1 MSNFDIDSEIRLVVS
16 GEKTLQQLSKALVD
30 AGEDAEMID
39 HVLAETSKQ
48 MIATGRA
55 TDSYRKTVQKLGAE
69 LNKLSKF
76 DARSALS
83 QLDPVTRGDAR
94 AAAGDDRSETAAKM
108 ASQTSW
114 EAYKKASD
122 RRIAQAERNEL
133 RQAKTEFQAYTAQR
147 IAGAKAVQQAERATA
162 RAQQES
168 AEQLINM
175 RYAQY
180 DAAAAYTSIGIAAGA
195 ATAATIGMGASMERD
210 FASVARTTGATG
222 ESLNNLESDLI
233 DLSNT
238 MPIVFKDITNV
249 ATIGAQLNVM
259 EKDLADFTKV
269 VTMFSSTTD
278 ASVDDTAMSMG
289 RLSQLTSTA
298 GEEMENL
305 ASAVYETGV
314 TSVATESAILAM
326 SSELAT
332 SGDLAGL
339 TNHEIVGLSATLASL
354 GLAPEGARGAIMKFF
369 GDLDKATTEGGPKLA
384 KFASVAGMSAGEFSE
399 AWQNRPQEA
408 ISAFINGLGRIEDG
422 GGAIKD
428 TLRDLEITEIRYNKL
443 LSVLGN
449 NSELYADSLR
459 TSAEA
464 YKDGT
469 ALAEGYAIQTD
480 NLLDKLIVLKNT
492 LSTGFG
498 SGSGGFIDDLKQM
511 TDWAIRVTKAMSEFA
526 QTPVGGRI
534 VSITAAIAGGI
545 AVWAAYRTAVALL
558 RGNLA
563 ALATAN
569 QTLNAST
576 MKTNQSL
583 IGLAVTFARVAAGS
597 EKAIAG
603 VLGTSAAL
611 DKASA
616 SANGAAVATT
626 RTQAA
631 MSKVGGLAVGVA
643 KFAGPMAA
651 FAGAI
656 HLGTMAW
663 EAYSESIKTAEQ
675 KAEDFFG
682 NFDGLAAA
690 IADDTEAV
698 GKGAG
703 YIREV
708 VVEYDNAGE
717 AASNFSTGSGTVVSA
732 QEAVAG
738 ATNTTSDALTT
749 QTKYLGENT
758 AEWIHN
764 AVTTN
769 EEFAALWG
777 ENSELLTSA
786 GFDLETYFAKMLE
799 GGDKGKV
806 YVEGFLQTA
815 KVNAK
820 EASDAWDG
828 YSDAQRRGTEI
839 AGGDAEA
846 ALKRVGTT
854 ESLVTSLE
862 KLVGIQENVNTA
874 VDTSTNLSQ
883 INAAATKVFKTE
895 LDEANKSAEDMS
907 DTLSDLVR
915 DLSGETFNTAGVED
929 ALNNLGQSL
938 ANNGAVFDVF
948 SENGRANMDALR
960 ATINAMAVE
969 AGDDSVAFANSVGGL
984 LAAVQA
990 QGAGAA
996 GELDWV
1002 LQLLNATMGN
1012 QWGVDFSTEA
1022 ARSNIRKF
1030 IADLIAQQEALAAS
1044 IKMQNQYAAMTQVS
1058 PFNIQDTKVLA
1069 PQMDTSA
1076 IDGLRAMLNS
1086 MNASAGDT
1094 ARATAGIGNGMAQ
1107 VKREAG
1113 GAAKNT
1119 DKLGKAADKANKKIR
1134 TMSEYASD
1142 VAGVFAR
1149 SMELRFGI
1157 NNAKRDV
1164 SEAIADAR
1172 NQIEKA
1178 EWPSIA
1184 ELLSD
1189 KNNRKLFA
1197 RQEARDSIVMLFRD
1211 LKDAAREAKD
1221 AVNDAAQA
1229 IKDANAQMQDLKARE
1244 AALLYWREVSLAY
1257 GNTARVMQID
1267 AELAQVRAEQAK
1279 VSREAADAQRDLAAA
1294 QEAANNK
1301 SLTGN
1306 STAAINNREDVRG
1319 LVNEHLAYIQALKD
1333 SGATQSTIDAAVK
1346 QSTKDFMAQGKAL
1359 GFSESELKGY
1369 ASAIEDSSKVTQG
1382 AALTQGE
1389 ILEILQGVV
1398 GEYGEVAEA
1407 MLSAGYS
1414 QDEVNAY
1421 LAQARTKVKELAA
1434 ELGASPSTIAKATN
1448 AIDDFVTI
1456 VKNVPKDVNVKI
1468 NVRTPAESAI
1478 KEFLAKY
1485 DNNTVNIKAQG
1496 TGSVKS
1502 PVGGWPAVS
1511 VPVNGIKSISVDK
1524 VTTTDK
1530 VISVSK
1536 ALASVIAAKRGANG
1550 KTGTIAVSKATA
1562 TAVDTI
1568 AKSMGIPKAK
1578 AAELLADLITV
1589 ATSIDTPKVNAT
1601 TVKANNLT
1609 GALGPGPVK
1618 NRWGGI
1624 ADGSIK
1630 AFARGGS
1637 VMNSRSV
1644 SRGRDTVHALL
1655 DPKEFVMN
1663 REAHSWYGTDFMQA
1677 LNERKIPKEFHIP
1690 VVQHSAPQNG
1700 IQLVEVLPTQIN
1712 QIVNAVVASI
1722 QPPLNMGDVYG
1733 ASQQISSLQ
1742 VGQGRG

>member
-94 AAAGDDRSETAAKM
+94 AAAGDDRAETAA
-108 ASQTSW
+108 
-114 EAYKKASD
+114 
-122 RRIAQAERNEL
+122 RIAAQKSVEAAKIASERRMAAE
-133 RQAKTEFQAYTAQR
+133 
-147 IAGAKAVQQAERATA
+147 AKAQARAETVAKQAAAKAQIAAVRSEEQAVRAAA

-222 ESLNNLESDLI
+222 DSLNNLESDLI

-238 MPIVFKDITNV
+238 MPVVFKDITNV

-298 GEEMENL
+298 GDEMENL

-339 TNHEIVGLSATLASL
+339 SNHQIVGLSATLASL

-369 GDLDKATTEGGPKLA
+369 GDLDKATANGGPKLA
-384 KFASVAGMSAGEFSE
+384 KFASVANMSADEFSE
-399 AWQNRPQEA
+399 AWRDRPQEA
-408 ISAFINGLGRIEDG
+408 ISAFINGLGRIEDS

-498 SGSGGFIDDLKQM
+498 SGSGGFIDGLKQA

-526 QTPVGGRI
+526 QTPLGGKI
-534 VSITAAIAGGI
+534 VSLTAAVAGGI

-583 IGLAVTFARVAAGS
+583 LGLAVTFARVAAGS

-611 DKASA
+611 DKTTT
-616 SANGAAVATT
+616 SANAAAVATT
-626 RTQAA
+626 RTQAV

-651 FAGAI
+651 FTAAI

-675 KAEDFFG
+675 KAEDLFG
-682 NFDGLAAA
+682 GFGSLSAA
-690 IADDTEAV
+690 IAEDTAAGDASF
-698 GKGAG
+698 GKMAISVHEVDGALKP
-703 YIREV
+703 Y
-708 VVEYDNAGE
+708 
-717 AASNFSTGSGTVVSA
+717 AATLETTTGSTGKLTTA
-732 QEAVAG
+732 TEG
-738 ATNTTSDALTT
+738 ATKKVGEYLAV
-749 QTKYLGENT
+749 LGEKTRIELANMAMEKLT
-758 AEWIHN
+758 PIIEAN
-764 AVTTN
+764 G
-769 EEFAALWG
+769 AAY
-777 ENSELLTSA
+777 EKA
-786 GFDLETYFAKMLE
+786 GFDYDEYIRKLGEGEFDAASKQLLELEANMKRIADTDFAVSNAATSEDYRRLLE
-799 GGDKGKV
+799 ISI
-806 YVEGFLQTA
+806 
-815 KVNAK
+815 
-820 EASDAWDG
+820 ASD
-828 YSDAQRRGTEI
+828 
-839 AGGDAEA
+839 EA
-846 ALKRVGTT
+846 AESVGEFREVNDALKVSLLAAGVSAEQEAKFLEAFGVVT
-854 ESLVTSLE
+854 EGAGEEV
-862 KLVGIQENVNTA
+862 K
-874 VDTSTNLSQ
+874 D
-883 INAAATKVFKTE
+883 ATKDFET
-895 LDEANKSAEDMS
+895 LADAINGISGATFDTAN
-907 DTLSDLVR
+907 
-915 DLSGETFNTAGVED
+915 VEE

-938 ANNGAVFDVF
+938 ANNGTAFDVF

-1044 IKMQNQYAAMTQVS
+1044 IKMQNQFAAMTQVN
-1058 PFNIQDTKVLA
+1058 PFNIQDTDVVA

-1086 MNASAGDT
+1086 MNAAAGDT
-1094 ARATAGIGNGMAQ
+1094 ARATQGISNGMAQ

-1142 VAGVFAR
+1142 VAGVFDR

-1164 SEAIADAR
+1164 AEAIEDAR
-1172 NQIEKA
+1172 SQIEKA

-1197 RQEARDSIVMLFRD
+1197 RQEARDSVVMLFRD

-1229 IKDANAQMQDLKARE
+1229 VKDANAQLQDLKARE
-1244 AALLYWREVSLAY
+1244 AALLYWREISLAY
-1257 GNTARVMQID
+1257 GNTERVMQID
-1267 AELAQVRAEQAK
+1267 AELAQVRADQAK
-1279 VSREAADAQRDLAAA
+1279 ATREAADASRELAEA
-1294 QEAANNK
+1294 QEEANNK

-1333 SGATQSTIDAAVK
+1333 SGATQATIDAAVA

-1359 GFSESELKGY
+1359 GFSESELTGY

-1389 ILEILQGVV
+1389 ILEILQNVV
-1398 GEYGEVAEA
+1398 SEYGSVAEA

-1421 LAQARTKVKELAA
+1421 LAQGKKRVAELAA
-1434 ELGASPSTIAKATN
+1434 ELGASPSTVSKATG
-1448 AIDDFVTI
+1448 AIEDFIAI
-1456 VKNVPKDVNVKI
+1456 VKKVPKDANVKI
-1468 NVRTPAESAI
+1468 NVRTPAQSAI
-1478 KEFLAKY
+1478 DEFLAKY
-1485 DNNTVNIKAQG
+1485 DNNTVNVKVQG
-1496 TGSVKS
+1496 TGSIAAPKGGWGTV
-1502 PVGGWPAVS
+1502 PVG
-1511 VPVNGIKSISVDK
+1511 SIRPDEIDAKKKSVDVK
-1524 VTTTDK
+1524 KITSDVIKANKGKSLISLQKAVTDAVTTKAKSVGLSQAETDK
-1530 VISVSK
+1530 LTAK
-1536 ALASVIAAKRGANG
+1536 ALSILNTITANKVASTYMTVQYTSGVN
-1550 KTGTIAVSKATA
+1550 
-1562 TAVDTI
+1562 
-1568 AKSMGIPKAK
+1568 KSR
-1578 AAELLADLITV
+1578 
-1589 ATSIDTPKVNAT
+1589 
-1601 TVKANNLT
+1601 
-1609 GALGPGPVK
+1609 
-1618 NRWGGI
+1618 RWGGV
-1624 ADGSIK
+1624 ADGSSR
-1630 AFARGGS
+1630 AFRDGGPVLGFARGGS
-1637 VMNSRSV
+1637 PINSRHI
-1644 SRGRDTVHALL
+1644 SRGRDTVQALL
-1655 DPKEFVMN
+1655 DPKEFVMT